1 MMPGLRTIV
10 VDDEPLARER
20 LSRLLREIG
29 VEVLAELEDGP
40 DLLAWMRKKEPVDAI
55 FLDIQMPGGTG
66 LEVLAEIPSTVP
78 VIFVTAHP
86 DHAVRAFDSEA
97 VDYVLKPV
105 FKDRLERAISR
116 LRSRLKQT
124 GPPIDPKAPGSGQH
138 ARIPVKAGS
147 GHVFLDLRKITHLEI
162 EGDIV
167 WAWSG
172 GQRFRTPWGAL
183 SEVEAAFPDMALVRI
198 QRHLLLRP
206 EMVLAHRPLP
216 GGRCEVRVGDGLDLE
231 VSRSATPKVCEILGL
246 A

>member
-1 MMPGLRTIV
+1 MTGLRTIV

-20 LSRLLREIG
+20 LSRLLREMEI
-29 VEVLAELEDGP
+29 EVVAELEDGP
-40 DLLAWMRKKEPVDAI
+40 DLLAWLRKREPVDAI

-66 LEVLAEIPSTVP
+66 LEVLAEVPSSIP
-78 VIFVTAHP
+78 VIFVTAHS

-105 FKDRLERAISR
+105 FKDRLERAVGR
-116 LRSRLKQT
+116 LKSRLKQAGQST
-124 GPPIDPKAPGSGQH
+124 ESKGPPSGQH
-138 ARIPVKAGS
+138 PRIPVRAGS

-183 SEVEAAFPDMALVRI
+183 SEVEAAFPGATLIRI

-216 GGRCEVRVGDGLDLE
+216 GGRCEVRVGEGLNLE
-231 VSRSATPKVCEILGL
+231 VSRSATPKLSEVLGL
-246 A
+246 M

>member
-1 MMPGLRTIV
+1 MTDLRTVV

-20 LSRLLREIG
+20 LSRLLRELG
-29 VEVLAELEDGP
+29 VEVVAELEDGP
-40 DLLAWMRKKEPVDAI
+40 DLLAWLKKNELVDAI
-55 FLDIQMPGGTG
+55 FLDVQMPGGTG
-66 LEVLAEIPSTVP
+66 LEVMAEVSPSLP
-78 VIFVTAHP
+78 VIFVTAYSE
-86 DHAVRAFDSEA
+86 HAVRAFDAEA

-116 LRSRLKQT
+116 LRVRLKQGGQGADQKGT
-124 GPPIDPKAPGSGQH
+124 SSGQH
-138 ARIPVKAGS
+138 PRIPVRAGS

-167 WAWSG
+167 WAWSS

-183 SEVEAAFPDMALVRI
+183 SEVEAAFPSATLVRI

-216 GGRCEVRVGDGLDLE
+216 GGRCEVRVGEGLNLE
-231 VSRSATPKVCEILGL
+231 VSRSATPKLSDILGL
-246 A
+246 T

>member
-1 MMPGLRTIV
+1 MTSPWPGSG
-10 VDDEPLARER
+10 
-20 LSRLLREIG
+20 SRLLREMEI
-29 VEVLAELEDGP
+29 EVVAELEDGP
-40 DLLAWMRKKEPVDAI
+40 DLLAWLRKREPVDAI

-66 LEVLAEIPSTVP
+66 LEVLAEVPSSIP
-78 VIFVTAHP
+78 VIFVTAHS

-105 FKDRLERAISR
+105 FKDRLERAVGR
-116 LRSRLKQT
+116 LKSRLKQAGQST
-124 GPPIDPKAPGSGQH
+124 ESKGPPSGQH
-138 ARIPVKAGS
+138 PRIPVRAGS

-183 SEVEAAFPDMALVRI
+183 SEVEAAFPGATLIRI

-216 GGRCEVRVGDGLDLE
+216 GGRCEVRVGEGLNLE
-231 VSRSATPKVCEILGL
+231 VSRSATPKLSEVLGL
-246 A
+246 M

>member
-1 MMPGLRTIV
+1 MSPLRVVV

-20 LSRLLREIG
+20 LARLLGEAG
-29 VEVLAELEDGP
+29 AEVLAQLEDGP
-40 DLLAWMRKKEPVDAI
+40 DLLAWIRQGQAVDAI

-66 LEVLAEIPSTVP
+66 LEVLAELPEQIPV
-78 VIFVTAHP
+78 VLVTAYAE
-86 DHAVRAFDSEA
+86 HAVRAFDSEA

-105 FKDRLERAISR
+105 FKDRLVRALERLQARRRGPAKAEPDSR
-116 LRSRLKQT
+116 
-124 GPPIDPKAPGSGQH
+124 AHSGQH
-138 ARIPVKAGS
+138 ARIPVRAGE
-147 GHVFLDLRKITHLEI
+147 GHVFLDLRRITHLEI

-183 SEVEAAFPDMALVRI
+183 SEVESAFPDATLVRI

-216 GGRCEVRVGDGLDLE
+216 GGRCEVRVGDGLNLE
-231 VSRSATPKVCEILGL
+231 VSRSATPRLSGLLGL